1 MGTARA
7 ALYLA
12 SSESRARDQGR
23 TGLQIP
29 AQAARTLLGAG
40 GFLLHKSAKYV
51 LKAPAGPLVQRLSRG
66 CLV

>member
-12 SSESRARDQGR
+12 SSESRARVPGG
-23 TGLQIP
+23 TGLRIP
-29 AQAARTLLGAG
+29 AQAARVLLGAG
-40 GFLLHKSAKYV
+40 RFLLHKSAKHV
-51 LKAPAGPLVQRLSRG
+51 LKAPAGPLAQRLSRG